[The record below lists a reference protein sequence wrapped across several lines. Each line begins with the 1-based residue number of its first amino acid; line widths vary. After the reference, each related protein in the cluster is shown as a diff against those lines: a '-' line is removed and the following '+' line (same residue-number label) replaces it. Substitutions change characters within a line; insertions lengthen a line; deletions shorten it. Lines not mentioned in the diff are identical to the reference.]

1 VSIRIGFV
9 GAGTMGTPMVGH
21 LSEAGIEVLVF
32 DVDAE
37 RAGALGQ
44 LPGVSVAGSI
54 AHLAAVSMVVCMLP
68 SSAIVESVVAGDG
81 GLLATLRPDSIIVD
95 MGSSQPGRTRELAR
109 QAEAVG
115 MHLVDAPVSGG
126 LAGARNR
133 RLTIMFGGDAE
144 LLERCR
150 PVLEAVGNVIVPVG
164 AVGAGHA
171 MKALNNLLSAIGLA
185 SATEVVEVGRR
196 FGLDPNVMV
205 KVLNQSTGRN
215 HATETKI
222 EQFILSGTFDSGFA
236 LRLMLK
242 DVTTAVELARHEG
255 VPIPLGEACLSLWQR
270 AAELMTE
277 TVDQT
282 QIAKLPA
289 GAFQEPR
296 A

>member
-1 VSIRIGFV
+1 VSIHVGFV

-37 RAGALGQ
+37 RARALAQ
-44 LPGVSVAGSI
+44 LPGVSAAGSL
-54 AHLAAVSMVVCMLP
+54 ADLAAVSLVVCMLP
-68 SSAIVESVVAGDG
+68 SSAIVDHVVAGEG
-81 GLLATLRPDSIIVD
+81 GLFATLRPGSLIVD
-95 MGSSQPGRTRELAR
+95 MGSSEPRRTGELAR
-109 QAEAVG
+109 RAEAAG

-133 RLTIMFGGDAE
+133 RLTVMFGGDPE

-150 PVLEAVGNVIVPVG
+150 PVLEAVGNAIVPLG

-185 SATEVVEVGRR
+185 AATEVVEVGRR
-196 FGLDPNVMV
+196 FGLDPHVMLE
-205 KVLNQSTGRN
+205 VLNQSTGRN
-215 HATETKI
+215 QATETKI
-222 EQFILSGTFDSGFA
+222 DQFVLSGSFASGFA

-242 DVTTAVELARHEG
+242 DVTTAVELARDEG

-270 AAELMTE
+270 AAELLPE
-277 TVDQT
+277 NADQT
-282 QIAKLPA
+282 EIAKVPA
-289 GAFQEPR
+289 GADKSPG